1 MPLKDIIFDVCGGIP
16 NGKRCK
22 AVIPGGSS
30 TAMLTE
36 SELDCVTTYEG
47 MQEAGSSL
55 GTASPIVMDED
66 TNIVRAMRRIADFY
80 AHESCGQCVQC
91 REGTYWAARILRRIE
106 TGDGRLEDIDTL
118 WCSTSCSAFWTGH
131 ALGSTT
137 PGGGS
142 HIATRRGIWQQ
153 ARDGIDL

>member
-1 MPLKDIIFDVCGGIP
+1 
-16 NGKRCK
+16 
-22 AVIPGGSS
+22 
-30 TAMLTE
+30 MLTE

-118 WCSTSCSAFWTGH
+118 YDLCEQLTGRTICVLADSLVFPLRSSLDKFRAEYE
-131 ALGSTT
+131 ALIRTNDRA
-137 PGGGS
+137 
-142 HIATRRGIWQQ
+142 AT
-153 ARDGIDL
+153 A